1 MRSVKRVAK
10 RVAQGSNRQQRAFE
24 SIGYAIPRATTEK
37 AVDNLFDVLGGTKP
51 LAAAAALLPQE
62 DTLTDVENTSW
73 ELAKDWVDCWKR
85 PKHLGTSTCA
95 S

>member
-24 SIGYAIPRATTEK
+24 SIGYAIPRATTKK
-37 AVDNLFDVLGGTKP
+37 AVDDLFDVLSGTKP
-51 LAAAAALLPQE
+51 LAAAAALLPKE
-62 DTLTDVENTSW
+62 DSLADVENTSW
-73 ELAKDWVDCWKR
+73 ELAKDWVDWWKR

>member
-37 AVDNLFDVLGGTKP
+37 AVDYLFDVLGGTKP
-51 LAAAAALLPQE
+51 LAAAAALLLQE

-73 ELAKDWVDCWKR
+73 ELAKDWVDWWKR